1 MRLGVFSVAGEALH
15 FGARRMETIMRVA
28 WLPVSLLLIVNMAAA
43 FSYLSVSAG
52 RLITFSD
59 LASGQTFAMVEAYAG
74 QAASAGLGAGS
85 AGVWAI
91 ALASA
96 VINAILIASFMAP
109 LIRYAGLGEKPAP
122 GVLRMPFGPDQ
133 LRFILAG
140 IVSFLI
146 SALLIYAPIA
156 MATYFIISA
165 ITRAL
170 TMAYASFPDESSLHT
185 VEIVQ
190 GAEVLAQRGA
200 LWMYEYGYWGVAAT
214 ALVAVLIVT
223 MLAHFRRRR
232 DGQAALGR
240 GLTVFA
246 AIAAFVGAFAFAG
259 VVSAPEGASPRGVAV
274 LSAFAAAALA
284 LAAYANLRLYPYTA
298 IAVCRRSFAPTG
310 LLAVTRGGNIFRLF
324 LIVVMLGLLL
334 FLAEILLSVFG
345 IDWIIV
351 MFSALGAAVAS
362 YTGLFNGGEA
372 ATWVAPLFAALVAG
386 VQIAFTMF
394 WLFYTYGVSAG
405 LFGRLYRESEALS
418 G

>member
-190 GAEVLAQRGA
+190 GAEVLAQRG
-200 LWMYEYGYWGVAAT
+200 
-214 ALVAVLIVT
+214 
-223 MLAHFRRRR
+223 
-232 DGQAALGR
+232 
-240 GLTVFA
+240 
-246 AIAAFVGAFAFAG
+246 
-259 VVSAPEGASPRGVAV
+259 VAV

>member
-1 MRLGVFSVAGEALH
+1 MKLSIFSVAGEALH

-28 WLPVSLLLIVNMAAA
+28 WLPVALLLIVNMAAA

-59 LASGQTFAMVEAYAG
+59 LASGQNFATVEAYAK
-74 QAASAGLGAGS
+74 QAAGAGLSAGSTGM
-85 AGVWAI
+85 WII
-91 ALASA
+91 AVASA
-96 VINAILIASFMAP
+96 IINAILIASFMAP

-122 GVLRMPFGPDQ
+122 GVLRLPFGPDQ
-133 LRFILAG
+133 IRFILAG

-146 SALLIYAPIA
+146 SALVIYAPIA
-156 MATYFIISA
+156 VATYFIISA

-190 GAEVLAQRGA
+190 GAEVLARRGS
-200 LWMYEYGYWGVAAT
+200 LWMYEYGYWGVAAI
-214 ALVAVLIVT
+214 ALIVVLLAA
-223 MLAHFRRRR
+223 MLVHFRRRR
-232 DGQAALGR
+232 DGRSALGR
-240 GLTVFA
+240 GFTVFA
-246 AIAAFVGAFAFAG
+246 AVAAFVGAFSLIG
-259 VVSAPEGASPRGVAV
+259 VLSAPQGASPRGVLA
-274 LSAFAAAALA
+274 LSVFGASALA
-284 LAAYANLRLYPYTA
+284 LAAYANLRLYAYSG
-298 IAVCRRSFAPTG
+298 IAVCRRSFEPAG
-310 LLAVTRGGNIFRLF
+310 MLAVTRGGNIFRLF
-324 LIVVMLGLLL
+324 FVLVMLGLLL

-345 IDWIIV
+345 IDWIIL

-362 YTGLFNGGEA
+362 YTGLFNNGEA
-372 ATWVAPLFAALVAG
+372 AAWVAPLFAALVAG

-405 LFGRLYRESEALS
+405 LLGRLYRESEALS